1 MQERR
6 FPFRLQMV
14 RVMAS
19 ADAIP
24 SARALEA
31 AYRREW
37 RVLHGFFRRSVRN
50 DDAADL
56 VQEVFTRAASAG
68 NFAEIIHHRSYLMQ
82 IARNLLI
89 DRWRAKKRA
98 NGDFAPFEEERTMIA
113 QPDQFWWIESA
124 DRIAACQRAISV
136 MPPKAREVFL
146 MCRVDQLSYAEIGAE
161 LGLSRKGVEKRMR
174 RALVTWRRA
183 CAAFGCDR

>member
-1 MQERR
+1 
-6 FPFRLQMV
+6 
-14 RVMAS
+14 MAS

-24 SARALEA
+24 STRALEA
-31 AYRREW
+31 AYRRER
-37 RVLHGFFRRSVRN
+37 RVLHGFFRRSVGD

-56 VQEVFTRAASAG
+56 VQEVFARAAAAG
-68 NFAEIIHHRSYLMQ
+68 NFAGIIHQRGYLMQ

-89 DRWRAKKRA
+89 NRWRAQKRA
-98 NGDFAPFEEERTMIA
+98 NTDFAPFEEERMQIA

-124 DRIAACQRAISV
+124 DRIAAYQRAISV

-146 MCRVDQLSYAEIGAE
+146 MFRVDQLSCAEIGAE
-161 LGLSRKGVEKRMR
+161 LGLGPRGVEKRMR